1 MRKHL
6 RPIIATL
13 AATLAGWQGAAAQ
26 DVGPM
31 IMVPGGAAVA
41 WQAGPPNLPKGSQIA
56 VLAGDPGKSGPF
68 VLRVKFPPNT
78 VVAPHRHVTAE
89 NLTVLSGADLIKQVS
104 KHLHSSIIY
113 SLDNR
118 EDAMAYAMQFARDMQ
133 PELADR
139 FVAMWVNA
147 LTLDYGDRGRESVKR
162 LLAEGHKAG
171 IIPHKVKVDFVD

>member
-78 VVAPHRHVTAE
+78 VVAPHRHATAE
-89 NLTVLSGADLIKQVS
+89 NLTVLSGDIYHGMGEALDKTRGERLGPGGFVFLPGMMPHSVWTTGAESIVQVTGTGPFGLLYVNPADDPS
-104 KHLHSSIIY
+104 K
-113 SLDNR
+113 
-118 EDAMAYAMQFARDMQ
+118 AR
-133 PELADR
+133 
-139 FVAMWVNA
+139 
-147 LTLDYGDRGRESVKR
+147 
-162 LLAEGHKAG
+162 
-171 IIPHKVKVDFVD
+171 